1 MSLRTPLGKVMG
13 LGSAKEGTGHWWMQR
28 VTAIALIGL
37 GLWFMISLV
46 TIGDLGY
53 HSTIAWLARPLNAV
67 LLSSFV
73 LTMLYHSKLGVQIV
87 IEDYVGSPAWKVA
100 GLLLS
105 VFVHLLLAM
114 AGVIAILRI
123 GAGGVS

>member
-46 TIGDLGY
+46 AIGDLGY
-53 HSTIAWLARPLNAV
+53 HNTIAWLARPLNAV
-67 LLSSFV
+67 LLSSFM

-87 IEDYVGSPAWKVA
+87 IEDYVSSPAWKVG

>member
-1 MSLRTPLGKVMG
+1 MSLRTPLGKVTG

-28 VTAIALIGL
+28 VTSIALIVL
-37 GLWFMISLV
+37 GPWFMISLV
-46 TIGDLGY
+46 SIGDLDY
-53 HSTIAWLARPLNAV
+53 LSTVTWLTRPLNAV

-87 IEDYVGSPAWKVA
+87 IEDYVSSPALKVG

-105 VFVHLLLAM
+105 LFIHLLLAM
-114 AGVIAILRI
+114 AGVMAILRI

>member
-13 LGSAKEGTGHWWMQR
+13 LGSAKGGTGHWWMQR

-46 TIGDLGY
+46 VIGDLGY

>member
-28 VTAIALIGL
+28 VTAIALVVL
-37 GLWFMISLV
+37 GLWFMISLAAAN
-46 TIGDLGY
+46 DLGY
-53 HSTIAWLARPLNAV
+53 RSTVAWLARPINAV

-73 LTMLYHSKLGVQIV
+73 LTLLYHSKLGVQIV
-87 IEDYVGSPAWKVA
+87 IEDYVSSPAFKVG

-123 GAGGVS
+123 STGGSS

>member
-87 IEDYVGSPAWKVA
+87 IEDYVSSPAWKVA

-123 GAGGVS
+123 GAGGIS

>member
-1 MSLRTPLGKVMG
+1 
-13 LGSAKEGTGHWWMQR
+13 MQR

-46 TIGDLGY
+46 AIGDLGY

>member
-1 MSLRTPLGKVMG
+1 MSLRSPLGKVMG

-46 TIGDLGY
+46 VIGDLGY
-53 HSTIAWLARPLNAV
+53 HSTVAWLARPLNAV

-87 IEDYVGSPAWKVA
+87 IEDYVGSPAWKVG